1 MKIIE
6 FTLFVVNLI
15 KQFEF
20 RFKIFF
26 VNGQYCW
33 LNISL
38 LCYCYSFKHLNNFD
52 YFLFFQFI
60 NYLLCLYWFCLFVI
74 YQYLVFFIFK
84 MAWIPYYLDSTET
97 KFSFNSLHYI
107 WSIQIFYEFDVGNYF
122 HLFDLVSIISFAEWN
137 YLGLYYHYW
146 ISNHYCIFSYRLSS
160 RWLLKG
166 VYYCCINFK
175 MLKHFCFLNFLILN
189 FSILIFSCLGCLLL
203 CLK

>member
-1 MKIIE
+1 MSQDQFGLLLSIFSLSAIDLLLGTLQLYFNLRCYEIYFLHVKLFDYFIELELGYVNQFFFSLVDLKPKLSAFMKIIE

-107 WSIQIFYEFDVGNYF
+107 
-122 HLFDLVSIISFAEWN
+122 
-137 YLGLYYHYW
+137 
-146 ISNHYCIFSYRLSS
+146 
-160 RWLLKG
+160 
-166 VYYCCINFK
+166 
-175 MLKHFCFLNFLILN
+175 
-189 FSILIFSCLGCLLL
+189 
-203 CLK
+203 